1 MSYLF
6 DTDTLSNPLKK
17 SPSLTLLR
25 RLAGVPPEQ
34 QFTSAITVG
43 EMIYGAHKSQ
53 RRDDILQRLN
63 DDVWPNVQ
71 ILSFDTAAAQVYGPL
86 RRELERRGTPV
97 AEPDLRIA
105 SIALAQGLTLIT
117 GNVRHFSKVPGL
129 LIENWLT

>member
-17 SPSLTLLR
+17 TPSLSLIR
-25 RLAGVPPEQ
+25 RLASVPPEQ
-34 QFTSAITVG
+34 QFTIAITVG

-63 DDVWPNVQ
+63 TQVWPNVQ
-71 ILSFDTAAAQVYGPL
+71 ILPFDTAAAQVYGPL
-86 RRELERRGTPV
+86 RRELELRGTPV

-105 SIALAQGLTLIT
+105 AIALSHGLTLIT
-117 GNVRHFSKVPGL
+117 GNVRHLSKVPGL